1 MIKGVKVGEGRGNV
15 ASVMVRKGRKG
26 AHEVE
31 IWTPKCQVIYEINKR
46 DLPVGKR
53 KKEDIMEAAI
63 ALFKENYPELGGYSN
78 ASRK

>member
-1 MIKGVKVGEGRGNV
+1 MIKGVKLGEGRGSV

-31 IWTPKCQVIYEINKR
+31 IWTPKHQAIYEINKR

-63 ALFKENYPELGGYSN
+63 ALFKENFPDVKRFS
-78 ASRK
+78 

>member
-1 MIKGVKVGEGRGNV
+1 MIKGVKLGEGRGNV

-63 ALFKENYPELGGYSN
+63 ALFKENYPETRGYSN